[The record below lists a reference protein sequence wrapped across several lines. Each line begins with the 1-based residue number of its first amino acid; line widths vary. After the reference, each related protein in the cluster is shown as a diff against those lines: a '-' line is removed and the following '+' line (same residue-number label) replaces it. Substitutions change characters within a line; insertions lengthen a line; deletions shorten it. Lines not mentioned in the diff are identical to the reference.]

1 MFSLPDDLIGNLL
14 KNPVAGK
21 LGVPQASTL
30 RRGAALPTGEIALG
44 STGGE
49 LAAQTLELLGLNPI
63 VALRDTAE
71 NRTRANG
78 NGEEGNRQPPSYPGN
93 VGALVLDATTV
104 AGVDDLEQVRQLIR
118 PVLRKLAKSG
128 RLIVLGVDPP
138 RLDHVEAAAAQ
149 QGLEGIVRSVAKEL
163 RFGATANLIRVAD
176 SSAADVASTLA
187 FLLSGRSA
195 YVDGQPIVVGSCE
208 SVPAQVTT
216 PFAADGN
223 IVVVTGAARGIG
235 AAIAKAFAGHGARV
249 IALDVPAAGEAL
261 VEVANECGAQ
271 ALQLD
276 ITGERA
282 GERIAEFVAQRYG
295 AEAKLYAIVHNA
307 GITRDKLLAN
317 TDEERWASVLEVNLK
332 SQLAINAVLL
342 DENTEGG
349 LADGGR
355 IVSVAS
361 TSGIAGNRG
370 QANYAASKA
379 GVVGLVRSL
388 APRLAE
394 RRITVNAVA
403 PGFIETE
410 MTSKIP
416 LATRE
421 IGRRINS
428 LNQGGLPVDVAET
441 IAFFAE
447 PASAAITGQVLRVCG
462 QSELGA

>member
-1 MFSLPDDLIGNLL
+1 MFSLPDDLIGTLL
-14 KNPVAGK
+14 KSPVAGK
-21 LGVPQASTL
+21 LGVPQATTL
-30 RRGAALPTGEIALG
+30 RRGAELPTGEIVLG
-44 STGGE
+44 STGGD
-49 LAAQTLELLGLNPI
+49 LAANTLELLSLSPI
-63 VALRDTAE
+63 VALRDTVE
-71 NRTRANG
+71 NRTV
-78 NGEEGNRQPPSYPGN
+78 ENRTGKDGKEQPPGYPEN
-93 VGALVLDATTV
+93 IGALVLDATTV
-104 AGVDDLEQVRQLIR
+104 ATVEDLEQVRQLIR

-128 RLIVLGVDPP
+128 RIVVFGVDPA
-138 RLDHVEAAAAQ
+138 RSNDVQVAAVQ

-163 RFGATANLIRVAD
+163 RFGATANLVRVAD
-176 SSAADVASTLA
+176 SSPADVASTLA

-195 YVDGQPIVVGSCE
+195 YVDGQPLVVGTSE
-208 SVPAQVTT
+208 GVPAPAKQ
-216 PFAADGN
+216 PFAAAGN
-223 IVVVTGAARGIG
+223 IVLVTGAARGIG
-235 AAIAKAFAGHGARV
+235 AAIAKTFAGHGARV

-261 VEVANECGAQ
+261 VKVANECGAQ

-282 GERIAEFVAQRYG
+282 GKQIAAFVASRYG
-295 AEAKLYAIVHNA
+295 ADAKLYAIVHNA

-317 TDEERWASVLEVNLK
+317 TDEDRWASVLDVNLR

-342 DENTEGG
+342 DATTDGG

-370 QANYAASKA
+370 QTNYAASKA
-379 GVVGLVRSL
+379 GVIGLVRSL
-388 APRLAE
+388 APQLAE
-394 RRITVNAVA
+394 RGITVNAVA

-421 IGRRINS
+421 VGRRINS